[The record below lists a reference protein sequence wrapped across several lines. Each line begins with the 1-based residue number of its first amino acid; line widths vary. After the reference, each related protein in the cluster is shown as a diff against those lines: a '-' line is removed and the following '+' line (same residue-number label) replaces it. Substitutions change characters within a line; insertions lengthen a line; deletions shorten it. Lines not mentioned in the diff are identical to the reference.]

1 MQPCLAV
8 DQLQQ
13 LFGNQIKAV
22 RVAEGLG
29 VGAHLGQLAG
39 GGQQGLD
46 SFDKTVT
53 GQVLYSMT
61 TAAPA
66 FCSSRAL

>member
-1 MQPCLAV
+1 MFAPTGCMQPCLAV

-39 GGQQGLD
+39 GGQQAEMGANA
-46 SFDKTVT
+46 KTRCV
-53 GQVLYSMT
+53 
-61 TAAPA
+61 
-66 FCSSRAL
+66 